1 MANKH
6 MKRRS
11 TSLTTRERQIKAM
24 MRYQY
29 LNKIAN
35 FFFLSNNTKAA
46 VEAEKIDFFYTDD
59 GNVKWY
65 NYSGK

>member
-29 LNKIAN
+29 LNKIAF
-35 FFFLSNNTKAA
+35 FFFLNNITKAA